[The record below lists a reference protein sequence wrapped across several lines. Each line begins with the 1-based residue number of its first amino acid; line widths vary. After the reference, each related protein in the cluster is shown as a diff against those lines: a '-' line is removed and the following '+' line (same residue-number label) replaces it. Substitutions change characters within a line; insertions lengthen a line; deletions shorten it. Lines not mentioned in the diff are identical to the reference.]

1 MTQQQYVT
9 EALIL
14 SVRDMGEADRLAVVF
29 SREHGKLSAAAYGAR
44 RPRSRLA
51 GSVQSFSLV
60 EVSLMPGR
68 NLETIGQ
75 CEVKRS
81 FRELREDITLMTYA
95 AFLVTNSADVF
106 ILKFYGVGTDLVGIY
121 KTCTNISMLAA
132 TLLVALNTTVQ
143 PKITQLYTQKK
154 LDEVQRIAY
163 KSSKLIF
170 LLSVPVFIILLFFS
184 KYVMWLYGLEF
195 MKGAICLSILTIG
208 QVFNTF
214 CGPVAQLLNATGYHK
229 QFRNISLLGAVL
241 NIAMNLILVPKFG
254 IEGAAIANAIS
265 MVLWNII
272 GTVYI
277 KRTFGFYIVYL
288 PFLNLNKK

>member
-95 AFLVTNSADVF
+95 AFLTELVSELWPDRSPEPSAYDVLLGSFSLLLERNPRLVSLAGAWQLLALAGFHPEYERCVTCGHVLALPAFFDACAGG
-106 ILKFYGVGTDLVGIY
+106 GVCPACEHSELQPLDDAVCGFVDKLLNVNWKQPPQFKVTG
-121 KTCTNISMLAA
+121 A
-132 TLLVALNTTVQ
+132 TLLQAEKML
-143 PKITQLYTQKK
+143 I
-154 LDEVQRIAY
+154 EFIAHRIERPL
-163 KSSKLIF
+163 KS
-170 LLSVPVFIILLFFS
+170 VRFIQ
-184 KYVMWLYGLEF
+184 M
-195 MKGAICLSILTIG
+195 MKGTERLEE
-208 QVFNTF
+208 
-214 CGPVAQLLNATGYHK
+214 
-229 QFRNISLLGAVL
+229 R
-241 NIAMNLILVPKFG
+241 
-254 IEGAAIANAIS
+254 
-265 MVLWNII
+265 
-272 GTVYI
+272 
-277 KRTFGFYIVYL
+277 
-288 PFLNLNKK
+288 